1 MLFVFLAVLYVMGI
15 QCKHVRMRIKDEQ
28 KKFKDDI
35 SYQRDMAVQMATAQ
49 GEMNEGGQIEV
60 TDMNT
65 TNRVRHL
72 QEVTVRQELMRNVQ
86 RNANEGGQ
94 EDRLRYPMPRDYPVQ
109 ASASSLSL
117 DNTMYNIDTSGSK
130 LNDSVGP

>member
-1 MLFVFLAVLYVMGI
+1 
-15 QCKHVRMRIKDEQ
+15 
-28 KKFKDDI
+28 
-35 SYQRDMAVQMATAQ
+35 MAVQMATAQ

-60 TDMNT
+60 TDMDT

-94 EDRLRYPMPRDYPVQ
+94 EDRLRYPMPREYPVQ